1 MMRQS
6 NMTLYGVYD
15 TQNSDLPVNS
25 SMCLGIS
32 ILFWSAYGSQ
42 VQNKN

>member
-25 SMCLGIS
+25 LGIS